1 MMYDP
6 ELGAAPKK
14 KKKKKAG
21 AKIKAA
27 LKKVGKGVAVVATG
41 GVALAGMKPKK
52 LLGKVK
58 AKVKGKVSKLKT
70 KAKGVLGKLGKKP
83 KLAAKAKVVV
93 KALKAGAS
101 PKAASTIAK
110 VATRKPSDCA
120 DKSDLARTVA
130 AQLALQLAPKLDQA
144 NALLGKFDLQR
155 KVTHEHKRLMSE
167 ADFRREVLSLL
178 ALKAANGNNAC
189 QRAIRTIRAGR

>member
-1 MMYDP
+1 MSYDF
-6 ELGAAPKK
+6 ELGAAPKKAKK

-52 LLGKVK
+52 LLAK
-58 AKVKGKVSKLKT
+58 AKGKVSKLKS
-70 KAKGVLGKLGKKP
+70 KAKGVLTKLKTKP
-83 KLAAKAKVVV
+83 KLAAKAKVAV

-101 PKAASTIAK
+101 PKSASILAK
-110 VATRKPSDCA
+110 VATKRPGDCS

-130 AQLALQLAPKLDQA
+130 AQLALQLSPKLDQA

-178 ALKAANGNNAC
+178 ALKAANGNLSC
-189 QRAIRTIRAGR
+189 QRTLRTIRAGR